1 MTPMEKRFKRL
12 ADHRYV
18 DLVPYLR
25 EKIDDS
31 VKIYV
36 GADSQNIGVNTHY
49 ATVIVLHYGNSGGHV
64 LYHKEVV
71 PRVRDNFSRLWK
83 EVEDSIAVA
92 MFLREN
98 NLSEVEYIDLDL
110 NPDPKYNSNTVLRA
124 ALGYVES
131 MGFKARIKPNA
142 AAASCCADHLLH

>member
-1 MTPMEKRFKRL
+1 
-12 ADHRYV
+12 
-18 DLVPYLR
+18 
-25 EKIDDS
+25 
-31 VKIYV
+31 
-36 GADSQNIGVNTHY
+36 
-49 ATVIVLHYGNSGGHV
+49 
-64 LYHKEVV
+64 VV
-71 PRVRDNFSRLWK
+71 PRVRDNFNRLWK

-92 MFLREN
+92 MYLREN

>member
-1 MTPMEKRFKRL
+1 MEKRFKRL
-12 ADHRYV
+12 ADHQYV

-25 EKIDDS
+25 EKIDES
-31 VKIYV
+31 VKIYI
-36 GADSQNIGVNTHY
+36 GADSQNIGDLTHY
-49 ATVIVLHYGNSGGHV
+49 ATVIVLHYGNNGGHV
-64 LYHKEVV
+64 LYNKQVV
-71 PRVRDNFSRLWK
+71 PRVRDNFNRLWK
-83 EVEDSIAVA
+83 EVEDSISVA
-92 MFLREN
+92 MYLREN
-98 NLSEVEYIDLDL
+98 GLPDAEYIDLDL